1 MSKYTEPD
9 WQGAKNVIDEMF
21 NLRYEFENAIFGC
34 GNRELLDVATELNE
48 VIAKAKQA
56 LKNAKRRNDHQIK
69 FVLK

>member
-1 MSKYTEPD
+1 MSKYIEFD

-21 NLRYEFENAIFGC
+21 NLRYEFENAISGC
-34 GNRELLDVATELNE
+34 GDRELLDAATELNE

-56 LKNAKRRNDHQIK
+56 LKNAKHQNDHQIR